1 MALNQFQ
8 NTTVDRR
15 RLSDQDKRDYNRGT
29 KEDQSSLKRVKARKA
44 AENWREGAEPDTVSR
59 TPGSGG
65 FLRGRE
71 IQQLRMREVGKER
84 RRAET
89 LRTIE

>member
-15 RLSDQDKRDYNRGT
+15 NLSDEDRRDYNRGT
-29 KEDQSSLKRVKARKA
+29 KEDQNSLDRVKARKA
-44 AENWREGAEPDTVSR
+44 AQNWREQVEPDTVSR

>member
-1 MALNQFQ
+1 MSLEQFQ
-8 NTTVDRR
+8 NGTVDRR
-15 RLSDQDKRDYNRGT
+15 NLSDQDKRDYNRGT
-29 KEDQSSLKRVKARKA
+29 KEDQKSQKIVKAKTRAK
-44 AENWREGAEPDTVSR
+44 NWQEQVEPDTVSR

-71 IQQLRMREVGKER
+71 IQQLRMRKVGQER

-89 LRTIE
+89 LRTID